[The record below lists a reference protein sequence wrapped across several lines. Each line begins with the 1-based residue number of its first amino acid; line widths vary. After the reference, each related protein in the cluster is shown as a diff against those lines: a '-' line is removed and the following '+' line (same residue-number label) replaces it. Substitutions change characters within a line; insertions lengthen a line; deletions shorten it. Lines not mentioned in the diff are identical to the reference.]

1 MSQSDVHRDL
11 VLMTARAIRQRDPGL
26 RVTTDLSAAPGDP
39 VPPQIGGY
47 RPDII
52 ARCQT
57 QPIRIIIAE
66 AKTDG
71 DVDNRHTRHQIE
83 AFVSH
88 LAAMPHGD
96 RTFVLAVSG
105 RVADS
110 ARAVLRF
117 ACRDRVSGRLGVKL
131 FDGLDFWTLGPP
143 GVPSWRLS

>member
-1 MSQSDVHRDL
+1 MSQSDAHRELIL
-11 VLMTARAIRQRDPGL
+11 VTARAIRQRHPGL
-26 RVTTDLSAAPGDP
+26 RITTDLSAAPGDP

-52 ARCQT
+52 AQCRT
-57 QPIRIIIAE
+57 PPVRLIIAE

-96 RTFVLAVSG
+96 GTFVLAVSG
-105 RVADS
+105 RVADT

-117 ACRDRVSGRLGVKL
+117 ACRDRVSCRLRVTL
-131 FDGLDFWTLGPP
+131 FDSLDFWTLGPL
-143 GVPSWRLS
+143 GARLWRLS

>member
-1 MSQSDVHRDL
+1 MSQSDAHRDL
-11 VLMTARAIRQRDPGL
+11 VLLTARAIQQRDPGL

-39 VPPQIGGY
+39 VPPQIGGF

-52 ARCQT
+52 ARRRAR
-57 QPIRIIIAE
+57 PVSLIIAE

-88 LAAMPHGD
+88 LAAMPRGD
-96 RTFVLAVSG
+96 GTFVLAVSG
-105 RVADS
+105 RVADT
-110 ARAVLRF
+110 ARVMLRF
-117 ACRDRVSGRLGVKL
+117 ACRDRISRRLRVTL

-143 GVPSWRLS
+143 GAPSWRLS

>member
-1 MSQSDVHRDL
+1 MA
-11 VLMTARAIRQRDPGL
+11 ARAIQRRDPTL
-26 RVTTDLSAAPGDP
+26 RVTTDLSAVPGDP
-39 VPPQIGGY
+39 VPPPIRGY

-57 QPIRIIIAE
+57 DPATLVIAE

-71 DVDNRHTRHQIE
+71 DVDNQHTRNQID

-88 LAAMPHGD
+88 LAAMPRGD
-96 RTFVLAVSG
+96 GIFVLAVSG
-105 RVADS
+105 RVADT

-117 ACRDRVSGRLGVKL
+117 ACRDRVSCRLRVNL

-143 GVPSWRLS
+143 GAASWRLS

>member
-1 MSQSDVHRDL
+1 
-11 VLMTARAIRQRDPGL
+11 MTARALRQRDPGL
-26 RVTTDLSAAPGDP
+26 HITTDLAATPGDP

-52 ARCQT
+52 AQRPT
-57 QPIRIIIAE
+57 QPIRLVIAE

-71 DVDNRHTRHQIE
+71 DVDNRHTRQQIE

-88 LAAMPHGD
+88 LADMPRGD
-96 RTFVLAVSG
+96 GTFVLAVSG
-105 RVADS
+105 RVADT

-117 ACRDRVSGRLGVKL
+117 ACRDRVSCRLIVSL

-143 GVPSWRLS
+143 GAPSWRLS